1 MKCKYKTEEIEG
13 NSAAAKPGED
23 FKPVEGELEF
33 GHNETVKEIK
43 VEIISKDC
51 TQRDDVFRVRIFDV
65 EGGAKLS
72 KKDGCIVEIVH
83 DDGRK
88 RELCRN
94 DKGDRAHSA
103 RRRDGRESAQSLL
116 LRPVQESN
124 HLLRPCRRGRKRDRA
139 YVLRAILALLLD
151 RLEGRT

>member
-1 MKCKYKTEEIEG
+1 MVKCKYKTEVLEG
-13 NSAAAKPGED
+13 NNAAAKPGED
-23 FKPVEGELEF
+23 FEPVEGILEF

-65 EGGAKLS
+65 DGGAKLS

-83 DDGRK
+83 DDGRTSGL
-88 RELCRN
+88 RRN

-103 RRRDGRESAQSLL
+103 RRRDGRESAQSFL
-116 LRPVQESN
+116 LRPVQESH
-124 HLLRPCRRGRKRDRA
+124 HLLSACRRGRKRD
-139 YVLRAILALLLD
+139 
-151 RLEGRT
+151 